1 MFQVFFGSFCS
12 EEGFFF
18 CIKIGRN
25 IELAYRFGNVV
36 DMENVLEEL
45 ESAIYFY
52 GEEKAEAVADM
63 LIEKIN
69 KLM

>member
-1 MFQVFFGSFCS
+1 
-12 EEGFFF
+12 
-18 CIKIGRN
+18 
-25 IELAYRFGNVV
+25 
-36 DMENVLEEL
+36 MENVLEEL